1 MGVLASRVG
10 ACGVSRPRLRV
21 LPCRGRGSVS
31 RAEYMKVG
39 GCRRMTRA
47 RFVFLVLGL
56 VAIVTSAGCTAG
68 ESKKSESGG
77 ATSVSAPFA
86 VTIEDGQATIWPGG
100 SPIKTNIPVGNDRWE
115 GEVVPLKES
124 RVALLNSL
132 ETKKLTVIDESGR
145 GPSVDVTSGCDSI
158 AAREDGVG
166 LLCSEEVAGG
176 YETKLKIFN
185 RDLEPE
191 YEVKLLEPAIRV
203 TPGFNYDEPPTLIA
217 AGADAVWV
225 SYPSEE
231 ARSRGGKRLLVKFSM
246 DGKPSGFTPIE
257 GWILHPAISPNGRL
271 IAFEGHAPCAVPC
284 VVSSLHVIDLESMQ
298 QLWSSTY
305 APPVARQNISDSL
318 DFEIAFMRWKS
329 DDNLLVLGHT
339 YFRGNGT
346 EGYGDAKDQHWRR
359 SIAPRAQTLSDEL
372 LESQERE
379 EVSWLGPGCNDVIRM
394 PNDSTLMISRNGVE
408 TRISPAR
415 LAVAVERPTECR

>member
-1 MGVLASRVG
+1 M
-10 ACGVSRPRLRV
+10 
-21 LPCRGRGSVS
+21 
-31 RAEYMKVG
+31 
-39 GCRRMTRA
+39 
-47 RFVFLVLGL
+47 FLVLGL
-56 VAIVTSAGCTAG
+56 VAIVVSAGCQAG
-68 ESKKSESGG
+68 ESKKPESGG

-132 ETKKLTVIDESGR
+132 ETKKLTVVDESGR

-158 AAREDGVG
+158 AARDDGVG

-257 GWILHPAISPNGRL
+257 GWILHPAISPNGNL
-271 IAFEGHAPCAVPC
+271 IAFEGHPPCAVPC

>member
-1 MGVLASRVG
+1 M
-10 ACGVSRPRLRV
+10 
-21 LPCRGRGSVS
+21 
-31 RAEYMKVG
+31 
-39 GCRRMTRA
+39 
-47 RFVFLVLGL
+47 
-56 VAIVTSAGCTAG
+56 
-68 ESKKSESGG
+68 
-77 ATSVSAPFA
+77 SVSAPFA

-100 SPIKTNIPVGNDRWE
+100 SPIKTNIPATGDEWGGTVVSLRGN
-115 GEVVPLKES
+115 
-124 RVALLNSL
+124 RVALLKSS
-132 ETKKLTVIDESGR
+132 EAKKITVIDESGR
-145 GPSVDVTSGCDSI
+145 GPSIDISSGCDSI
-158 AAREDGVG
+158 AAREDGVV
-166 LLCSEEVAGG
+166 LLCSAEVAGG

-191 YEVKLLEPAIRV
+191 YEVRLLEPAIRV

-305 APPVARQNISDSL
+305 APPAARQNMSDSL

-394 PNDSTLMISRNGVE
+394 QSDQTLVISRNGVE

>member
-1 MGVLASRVG
+1 M
-10 ACGVSRPRLRV
+10 
-21 LPCRGRGSVS
+21 
-31 RAEYMKVG
+31 
-39 GCRRMTRA
+39 
-47 RFVFLVLGL
+47 
-56 VAIVTSAGCTAG
+56 
-68 ESKKSESGG
+68 
-77 ATSVSAPFA
+77 SAPFA

-132 ETKKLTVIDESGR
+132 ETKKITVVDESGR

-158 AAREDGVG
+158 AAREDGVV

-257 GWILHPAISPNGRL
+257 GWILHPAISPNGKL

-329 DDNLLVLGHT
+329 DENLLVLGHT

>member
-1 MGVLASRVG
+1 
-10 ACGVSRPRLRV
+10 
-21 LPCRGRGSVS
+21 
-31 RAEYMKVG
+31 
-39 GCRRMTRA
+39 MTRA

-56 VAIVTSAGCTAG
+56 VAIVVSAGCQAG
-68 ESKKSESGG
+68 ESKKPESGG

-115 GEVVPLKES
+115 GEVVSLKES

-132 ETKKLTVIDESGR
+132 ETKKITVVDDSGR

-158 AAREDGVG
+158 AAREDGVV
-166 LLCSEEVAGG
+166 LLCSEKVAGG

-284 VVSSLHVIDLESMQ
+284 VVSLLHVIDLESMQ

-329 DDNLLVLGHT
+329 DENLLVLGHT

-415 LAVAVERPTECR
+415 LAAAVERPTECR

>member
-1 MGVLASRVG
+1 
-10 ACGVSRPRLRV
+10 
-21 LPCRGRGSVS
+21 
-31 RAEYMKVG
+31 
-39 GCRRMTRA
+39 MTRA

-56 VAIVTSAGCTAG
+56 VAIVVSAGCQAG
-68 ESKKSESGG
+68 ESKKPESGG

-115 GEVVPLKES
+115 GEVVSLKES

-132 ETKKLTVIDESGR
+132 ETKKITVVDDSGR

-158 AAREDGVG
+158 AAREDGVV
-166 LLCSEEVAGG
+166 LLCSEKVAGG

-257 GWILHPAISPNGRL
+257 GWILHPAISPNGKL

-394 PNDSTLMISRNGVE
+394 QSDQTLVISRNGVE

-415 LAVAVERPTECR
+415 LAVAVERPTECQ

>member
-1 MGVLASRVG
+1 
-10 ACGVSRPRLRV
+10 
-21 LPCRGRGSVS
+21 
-31 RAEYMKVG
+31 
-39 GCRRMTRA
+39 
-47 RFVFLVLGL
+47 
-56 VAIVTSAGCTAG
+56 
-68 ESKKSESGG
+68 
-77 ATSVSAPFA
+77 
-86 VTIEDGQATIWPGG
+86 
-100 SPIKTNIPVGNDRWE
+100 
-115 GEVVPLKES
+115 
-124 RVALLNSL
+124 L
-132 ETKKLTVIDESGR
+132 ETKKITVVDDSGR

-158 AAREDGVG
+158 AAREDGVV
-166 LLCSEEVAGG
+166 LLCSEKVAGG

-185 RDLEPE
+185 KDLEPE

-318 DFEIAFMRWKS
+318 DFEIAFMGWKS
-329 DDNLLVLGHT
+329 DENLLVLGHT

>member
-1 MGVLASRVG
+1 
-10 ACGVSRPRLRV
+10 
-21 LPCRGRGSVS
+21 
-31 RAEYMKVG
+31 
-39 GCRRMTRA
+39 MTRA

-56 VAIVTSAGCTAG
+56 VAIVVSAGCQAG
-68 ESKKSESGG
+68 ESKKPESGG

-100 SPIKTNIPVGNDRWE
+100 SPIKTNIPATGDEWGGTVVSLRGN
-115 GEVVPLKES
+115 
-124 RVALLNSL
+124 RVALLKSS
-132 ETKKLTVIDESGR
+132 EAKKITVIDESGR
-145 GPSVDVTSGCDSI
+145 GPSIDISSGCDSI
-158 AAREDGVG
+158 AAREDGVV
-166 LLCSEEVAGG
+166 LLCSAEVAGG

-191 YEVKLLEPAIRV
+191 YEVRLLEPAIRV

-305 APPVARQNISDSL
+305 APPAARQNMSDSL

-346 EGYGDAKDQHWRR
+346 EGSGDAKDQHWRR

-394 PNDSTLMISRNGVE
+394 QSDQTLVISRNGVE

-415 LAVAVERPTECR
+415 LAVAVERPRECR